1 MDHFKTILRHHY
13 DIEAIDVIPQQGGW
27 SALAYKVISDQHAYF
42 LKVYEKS
49 RASTPKWTALIDKY
63 VPIIQWLSCQT
74 RLQGKI
80 PVPLQTRNAAYKHE
94 DDVGIYQLFAY
105 IEGKTIGS
113 QALNSMQIR
122 QLSEIIAELHLYGE
136 EIPVSTAAIKE
147 DFRIPFA
154 EQFREMLT
162 ENIHHLPD
170 DVNEIVKPFA
180 DILATR
186 MSHLEIIAEELRGSA
201 VKMKL
206 CHTDLHNWNLMQS
219 DQQLIL
225 IDWEGVKLA
234 PVEADLMFLV
244 GKPFFEEFM
253 ATYLM
258 AHPNYVV
265 NRKALEFYQIRRTLE
280 DICELLEQL
289 LFDEQ
294 EEKDRVETI
303 GHLKGELSKVEFF
316 WMLDTNQQKWTRRQ
330 IRL

>member
-13 DIEAIDVIPQQGGW
+13 DIDAVDVTPQQGGW
-27 SALAYKVISDQHAYF
+27 SALAYKVISDQQSYF

-49 RASTPKWTALIDKY
+49 RASTPKWTGLIDKY
-63 VPIIQWLSCQT
+63 VPIIQWLSRQT

-80 PVPLQTRNAAYKHE
+80 PVPLLTRNAAYKHE
-94 DDVGIYQLFAY
+94 EDVGIYQLFAY

-113 QALNSMQIR
+113 QVLNSVQIR
-122 QLSEIIAELHLYGE
+122 QLAEIIAELHLYGE
-136 EIPVSTAAIKE
+136 EIPIRTDAIKE

-154 EQFREMLT
+154 EQFREILN
-162 ENIHHLPD
+162 EDIHRLPD

-180 DILATR
+180 DILAAR
-186 MSHLEIIAEELRGSA
+186 MSHLEMIAEELRGSEI
-201 VKMKL
+201 KMKL

-225 IDWEGVKLA
+225 IDWEGLKLA

-244 GKPFFEEFM
+244 DQPFFEEFM
-253 ATYLM
+253 ATYLKT
-258 AHPNYVV
+258 HTNYVV
-265 NRKALEFYQIRRTLE
+265 NQQALEFYQIRRRLE

-303 GHLKGELSKVEFF
+303 GHLKGELAAAFSK
-316 WMLDTNQQKWTRRQ
+316 
-330 IRL
+330 